1 MIVVNVNLFS
11 QQAQISLP
19 SGTKV
24 IKDLTTLPADIVDLT
39 YSEKDYDIIMLGDLP
54 VEINQD
60 FIDTVTRIEASKFNE
75 NKIKIKG
82 AY

>member
-19 SGTKV
+19 SGAKV

-39 YSEKDYDIIMLGDLP
+39 YSEKDYDIIILGDLP
-54 VEINQD
+54 IEINQD
-60 FIDTVTRIEASKFNE
+60 FIDTVTRIEANKFNE
-75 NKIKIKG
+75 NKIRIKG